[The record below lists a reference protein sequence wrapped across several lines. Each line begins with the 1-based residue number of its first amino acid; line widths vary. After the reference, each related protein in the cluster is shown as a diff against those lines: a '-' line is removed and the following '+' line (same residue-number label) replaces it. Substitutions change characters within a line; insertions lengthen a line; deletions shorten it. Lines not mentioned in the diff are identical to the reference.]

1 MTRRRARVGWAGHG
15 ELSTSLALVFP
26 LVLAYGI
33 GVAMTLR
40 VNAVDGASRGL
51 WWACGHDRGRY
62 LLAYAALAL
71 GYLWWLRRHRRADVV
86 RVAVIAP
93 VVVEAAIYACTLAT
107 VVWFVVAHL
116 PGLGADTVIGAIG
129 AGVHEELVFRLIGVA
144 GCAALARRAGLRPQ
158 VALAAAAVISALVF
172 AAAHHLGGEP
182 WAARAFVFRAVA
194 GLGFTAVFW
203 WRSLAHAVY
212 AHVLYDLWVAAS

>member
-1 MTRRRARVGWAGHG
+1 MTRARAGWAGHG
-15 ELSTSLALVFP
+15 DLRTSLALVFP

-33 GVAMTLR
+33 ASAITLR
-40 VNAVDGASRGL
+40 VHAVDGASRGL
-51 WWACGHDRGRY
+51 WWACGYDRGRY

-71 GYLWWLRRHRRADVV
+71 GYLWWLRRQRRADVL
-86 RVAVIAP
+86 RVAVVAP
-93 VVVEAAIYACTLAT
+93 VVAEAAIYACTLAT
-107 VVWFVVAHL
+107 VVWLAVARA

-129 AGVHEELVFRLIGVA
+129 AGVHEELVFRLVGVC
-144 GCAALARRAGLRPQ
+144 GGAALLRRAGVRAPI
-158 VALAAAAVISALVF
+158 ALAVAAVTSALAF

-194 GLGFTAVFW
+194 ALGFTAVCW

-212 AHVLYDLWVAAS
+212 AHVLYDLWVATGAA